1 MSWGESVPADRYTT
15 DTEIQFL
22 GKSVF
27 EMKWFKWVFSR
38 PCLHDKNI
46 HREMENSISILLK
59 KNPDDPTV

>member
-27 EMKWFKWVFSR
+27 EMK
-38 PCLHDKNI
+38 
-46 HREMENSISILLK
+46 
-59 KNPDDPTV
+59 